1 MPTPQP
7 SAQPDR
13 AGDVVAG
20 DRVVVPEDDDVV
32 AVADD
37 AVHAHPIGIRVVQED
52 PDEHVPRDRVALDDL
67 ALVALL
73 ERHQDPDLTV
83 AGDPVVPDD
92 VVAVAAE
99 EDPDP
104 EATVVQDH
112 VVLDDFAVRAADV
125 DPAAVVVCREVV
137 QAAVGH
143 AGRVRAR
150 GEAVEELLQR
160 AVLDRQAAVAAG
172 VVDAGDPERRA
183 VACG

>member
-73 ERHQDPDLTV
+73 ERHQDPDLPLPETRLCRMTLWLSLPKKTPIPRPLLSRTTLFSMTLRSEQQTSIPLPLSCAV
-83 AGDPVVPDD
+83 RSCRLLLAMPVVS
-92 VVAVAAE
+92 E
-99 EDPDP
+99 
-104 EATVVQDH
+104 
-112 VVLDDFAVRAADV
+112 
-125 DPAAVVVCREVV
+125 PAARPLKNCCSVPFLI
-137 QAAVGH
+137 
-143 AGRVRAR
+143 VR
-150 GEAVEELLQR
+150 
-160 AVLDRQAAVAAG
+160 
-172 VVDAGDPERRA
+172 PP
-183 VACG
+183 